1 VPADPIERYGPLP
14 ATALVTQSEDV
25 LVDRRGV
32 IYLSD
37 KNQGLYLL
45 RLTAG

>member
-1 VPADPIERYGPLP
+1 LP

-25 LVDRRGV
+25 LVDARGY

-37 KNQGLYLL
+37 KNQGLYIL
-45 RLTAG
+45 RATALER